1 MTDADLLAG
10 LSPRRRTLLL
20 GSLAACALPF
30 GVHAADYPERA
41 VRLVVPWP
49 AGGVTDLA
57 GRAFAVQLGKQM
69 NGNVVVENRPGA
81 TGIVGTTS
89 VANSQADGYTIL
101 LATAETHA
109 INPYTFE
116 KLPYNP
122 ADFIP
127 IAAFATNPYAL
138 VTRPDFPAQKTRELV
153 ETVRK
158 QPGKLNYSSAGLG
171 SASQIVMEMFKGDA
185 GLHVVHVPYQ
195 GEAPAVAALLGGQ
208 TDMMILP
215 LGRAAALRESGKIK
229 VYAVTPANRHPSMP
243 DVPTM
248 GEEGYA
254 GLQIANWFSLM
265 VPVGTPEPVVRR
277 LAEATSAAARDD
289 ETIKA
294 MAKLGLGT
302 FPAMT
307 QAQFAAFIAKER
319 ERWRATVERAKI
331 RAPQQ

>member
-1 MTDADLLAG
+1 MHSRPSVT
-10 LSPRRRTLLL
+10 RRQL
-20 GSLAACALPF
+20 GSSALALIATATFGLPAAR
-30 GVHAADYPERA
+30 AADYPEKP

-57 GRAFAVQLGKQM
+57 GRAFAQQLSKQL

-81 TGIVGTTS
+81 TGIVGTAS
-89 VANSQADGYTIL
+89 VASSQADGYTLL

-116 KLPYNP
+116 KLPYDP
-122 ADFIP
+122 AQFIP

-153 ETVRK
+153 EIVRK
-158 QPGKLNYSSAGLG
+158 QPGKFSYSSAGLG

-185 GLHVVHVPYQ
+185 KISVLHVPYQ
-195 GEAPAVAALLGGQ
+195 GEAPAVAALLGAQ

-229 VYAVTPANRHPSMP
+229 VYAVTPATRHASMP

-248 GEEGYA
+248 GEEGFS

-265 VPVGTPEPVVRR
+265 APAGTPEAVVRR
-277 LAEATSAAARDD
+277 LAEATSAASRDD
-289 ETIKA
+289 ETVKA
-294 MAKLGLGT
+294 MAKLGLGS
-302 FPAMT
+302 FPAMSHS
-307 QAQFAAFIAKER
+307 QFAEFIARER
-319 ERWRATVERAKI
+319 ERWRATVERVKI
-331 RAPQQ
+331 RASQ